1 MRKLLIAATLFVATQ
16 LNAQIKTPQASLKA
30 EVEQM
35 VGLTDID
42 INYFRPA
49 KKGRL
54 VFGDLVPYGKMWRT
68 GANQNTTVEIDTD
81 IEING
86 NALPAGKYALYTLPK
101 AESWDVI
108 FYKTTDNW
116 GLPQEWN
123 DSNVVLK
130 TSVKPETLNK
140 DVEYFTIH
148 VTPENNEQGTID
160 ISWEK
165 TIVHIP
171 FKVPTHKIA
180 MESINAN
187 INENSKASDYYA
199 AGVYLFT
206 SNTDVK
212 KALDYVNKS
221 IAMQNGEAPFYMLR
235 QKSLIQAANG
245 DKKGAVETAKK
256 SLEAS
261 EKAGNEDY
269 VKMNRN
275 SILEWSR
282 S

>member
-1 MRKLLIAATLFVATQ
+1 MKKLLIAAALFVAIQTS
-16 LNAQIKTPQASLKA
+16 AQIKTPQASLKA

-35 VGLTDID
+35 VGLTGVDV
-42 INYFRPA
+42 NYFRPA

-54 VFGDLVPYGKMWRT
+54 VFGDLVPYGKTWRT
-68 GANQNTTVEIDTD
+68 GANQNTTIEFDTD
-81 IEING
+81 VEING
-86 NALPAGKYALYTLPK
+86 NILQAGKYALYTVPK
-101 AESWDVI
+101 AQMWDVI
-108 FYKTTDNW
+108 FYKTTENW
-116 GLPQEWN
+116 GLPQQWN
-123 DSNVVLK
+123 EDDVVL
-130 TSVKPETLNK
+130 TTAVKPETLTK
-140 DVEYFTIH
+140 DVEYFTIN
-148 VTPENNEQGTID
+148 VTPENNEKGTID
-160 ISWEK
+160 MSWEK

-171 FKVPTHKIA
+171 FTVPTHKIA
-180 MESINAN
+180 MESINAS
-187 INENSKASDYYA
+187 INENSKATDYYA
-199 AGVYLFT
+199 AGIYLFT

-212 KALDYVNKS
+212 KALDYVNKA
-221 IAMQNGEAPFYMLR
+221 ITMQSGEAPFYMLR

>member
-16 LNAQIKTPQASLKA
+16 VNAQIKTPQASLKSEIDQA
-30 EVEQM
+30 
-35 VGLTDID
+35 VGLTNVSID
-42 INYFRPA
+42 YFRPA

-68 GANQNTTVEIDTD
+68 GANQNTVIEIDTD

-86 NALPAGKYALYTLPK
+86 KNLPAGKYALYTLPK

-108 FYKTTDNW
+108 IYKTTDNW
-116 GLPQEWN
+116 GLPQTWN
-123 DSNVVLK
+123 ESDVVMK
-130 TSVKPETLNK
+130 TAVKPQTLNK
-140 DVEYFTIH
+140 DVEYFTID
-148 VTPENNEQGTID
+148 VTPQNNEQGTID

-165 TIVHIP
+165 TIVHVP

-180 MESINAN
+180 MESINSS
-187 INENSKASDYYA
+187 INENSKAADYYA

-221 IAMQNGEAPFYMLR
+221 ITMQNGEAPFYMLR

>member
-1 MRKLLIAATLFVATQ
+1 MRKLLIAATLFVAAQ
-16 LNAQIKTPQASLKA
+16 VNAQIKTPQASLKSEIDQA
-30 EVEQM
+30 
-35 VGLTDID
+35 VGLTNVSVD
-42 INYFRPA
+42 YFRPA

-68 GANQNTTVEIDTD
+68 GANQNTVIEIDTD

-86 NALPAGKYALYTLPK
+86 KNLPAGKYSLFTLPK

-108 FYKTTDNW
+108 IYKTTDNW
-116 GLPQEWN
+116 GLPQKWN
-123 DSNVVLK
+123 DSDVVMK

-140 DVEYFTIH
+140 DVEYFTID
-148 VTPENNEQGTID
+148 VTPRNNEQGTID

-165 TIVHIP
+165 TIVHVP

-180 MESINAN
+180 MESINSS
-187 INENSKASDYYA
+187 INENSKAADYYA

-212 KALDYVNKS
+212 KALDFVNKS
-221 IAMQNGEAPFYMLR
+221 IAMQNGDAPFYILR

>member
-1 MRKLLIAATLFVATQ
+1 MKKLLLAATLFVAMQ
-16 LNAQIKTPQASLKA
+16 VNAQIKTPQASLKA
-30 EVEQM
+30 EVEQA
-35 VGLTDID
+35 VGLTNVSVD
-42 INYFRPA
+42 YFRPA

-68 GANQNTTVEIDTD
+68 GANQNTVIEIDTD

-86 NALPAGKYALYTLPK
+86 EKLPAGKYSLFTLPK

-108 FYKTTDNW
+108 IYKTTDNW
-116 GLPQEWN
+116 GLPQKWN
-123 DSNVVLK
+123 DSDVVVK
-130 TSVKPETLNK
+130 TSVKPETLTK
-140 DVEYFTIH
+140 DVEYFTID
-148 VTPENNEQGTID
+148 VTPQNNEQGTID

-180 MESINAN
+180 MESINSN
-187 INENSKASDYYA
+187 INENSKAADYYA

-206 SNTDVK
+206 TKTDVK

-221 IAMQNGEAPFYMLR
+221 IDMQNGEAPFYMLR

>member
-1 MRKLLIAATLFVATQ
+1 MKKLVLAVAVA
-16 LNAQIKTPQASLKA
+16 LSINVNAQIKTPQASLKA
-30 EVEQM
+30 EVDQM

-42 INYFRPA
+42 VDYFRPA

-54 VFGDLVPYGKMWRT
+54 VFGDLVPYGKVWRT

-86 NALPAGKYALYTLPK
+86 KNLPAGKYALYTIPK
-101 AESWDVI
+101 AEMWDVI

-116 GLPQEWN
+116 GLPQKWN
-123 DSNVVLK
+123 ESDVVLK
-130 TSVKPETLNK
+130 ASVKPETLTK
-140 DVEYFTIH
+140 DVEYFTID
-148 VTPENNEQGTID
+148 VTPQNNEQGTFD

-165 TIVHIP
+165 TIVHVP

-180 MESINAN
+180 MESINEN
-187 INENSKASDYYA
+187 INENSKATDYYA

-221 IAMQNGEAPFYMLR
+221 IAMQNGEVPFYMLR

-245 DKKGAVETAKK
+245 DKKGAIETAKK

-261 EKAGNEDY
+261 EKAGNDDY

-275 SILEWSR
+275 SILEWSK

>member
-1 MRKLLIAATLFVATQ
+1 MRKLLIAATLFVAAQ
-16 LNAQIKTPQASLKA
+16 VNAQIKTPQASLKSEIDQA
-30 EVEQM
+30 
-35 VGLTDID
+35 VGLTNVSVD
-42 INYFRPA
+42 YFRPA

-68 GANQNTTVEIDTD
+68 GANQNTVIEIDTD

-86 NALPAGKYALYTLPK
+86 KNLPAGKYSLFTLPK

-108 FYKTTDNW
+108 IYKTTDNW
-116 GLPQEWN
+116 GLPQKWN
-123 DSNVVLK
+123 DSDVVMR

-140 DVEYFTIH
+140 DVEYFTID
-148 VTPENNEQGTID
+148 VTPQNNEQGTID

-165 TIVHIP
+165 TIVHVP

-180 MESINAN
+180 MESINSS
-187 INENSKASDYYA
+187 INENSKAADYYA

-212 KALDYVNKS
+212 KALDFVNKS
-221 IAMQNGEAPFYMLR
+221 IAMQNGDAPFYMLR

>member
-1 MRKLLIAATLFVATQ
+1 
-16 LNAQIKTPQASLKA
+16 
-30 EVEQM
+30 
-35 VGLTDID
+35 
-42 INYFRPA
+42 
-49 KKGRL
+49 
-54 VFGDLVPYGKMWRT
+54 GDLVPYGKMWRT
-68 GANQNTTVEIDTD
+68 GANQNTVIEIDTD

-86 NALPAGKYALYTLPK
+86 KNLPAGKYALYTLPK

-108 FYKTTDNW
+108 IYKTTDNW
-116 GLPQEWN
+116 GLPQKWN
-123 DSNVVLK
+123 ESDVVMK
-130 TSVKPETLNK
+130 TAVKPQTLNK
-140 DVEYFTIH
+140 DVEYFTID
-148 VTPENNEQGTID
+148 VTPQNNEQGTID

-165 TIVHIP
+165 TIVHVP

-180 MESINAN
+180 MESINSS

-212 KALDYVNKS
+212 KALDFVNKS
-221 IAMQNGEAPFYMLR
+221 IAMQNGDAPFYMLR

>member
-1 MRKLLIAATLFVATQ
+1 MKKILIAAALIVAIQT
-16 LNAQIKTPQASLKA
+16 NAQIKTPQASLKA

-35 VGLTDID
+35 VGLTDVEVD
-42 INYFRPA
+42 YFRPA

-54 VFGDLVPYGKMWRT
+54 VFGDLVPYGKTWRT
-68 GANQNTTVEIDTD
+68 GANQNTTIEFDTD
-81 IEING
+81 VEING
-86 NALPAGKYALYTLPK
+86 SALPAGKYALYTVPK
-101 AESWDVI
+101 AQMWDVI

-116 GLPQEWN
+116 GLPQKWN
-123 DSNVVLK
+123 EEDVVIK
-130 TSVKPETLNK
+130 TSVKPETLTK
-140 DVEYFTIH
+140 DVEYFTISI
-148 VTPENNEQGTID
+148 TPENNEKGSID
-160 ISWEK
+160 MAWEK

-171 FKVPTHKIA
+171 FTVPTHKIA
-180 MESINAN
+180 MESIQTS
-187 INENSKASDYYA
+187 INEDSKATDYYA

-212 KALDYVNKS
+212 KALGYVNKAIS
-221 IAMQNGEAPFYMLR
+221 MQNGEAPFYMLR

-245 DKKGAVETAKK
+245 DKKGAIETAKK
-256 SLEAS
+256 SLELS

>member
-16 LNAQIKTPQASLKA
+16 VNAQIKTPQASLKT
-30 EVEQM
+30 EIDQT
-35 VGLTDID
+35 VGLTNLSVD
-42 INYFRPA
+42 YFRPA

-68 GANQNTTVEIDTD
+68 GANQNTVIEIDTD

-86 NALPAGKYALYTLPK
+86 KNLAPGKYALYTLPK
-101 AESWDVI
+101 AESWEVI
-108 FYKTTDNW
+108 MYKTTDNW
-116 GLPQEWN
+116 GLPQKWN
-123 DSNVVLK
+123 DSDVVLR

-140 DVEYFTIH
+140 DVEYFTID
-148 VTPENNEQGTID
+148 VTPQNNEQGTID

-165 TIVHIP
+165 TIVHVP

-180 MESINAN
+180 MESINTNLNDA
-187 INENSKASDYYA
+187 SKAADYYA

-206 SNTDVK
+206 SNQDIK
-212 KALDYVNKS
+212 KALEFVNKS
-221 IAMQNGEAPFYMLR
+221 IVMQNNEAPFYMLR

>member
-1 MRKLLIAATLFVATQ
+1 MEKLLLAATLFVAMQ
-16 LNAQIKTPQASLKA
+16 VNAQIKTPQASLKA
-30 EVEQM
+30 EVDQA
-35 VGLTDID
+35 VGLTNVSVD
-42 INYFRPA
+42 YFRPA

-54 VFGDLVPYGKMWRT
+54 VFGDLVPYGKMWRM
-68 GANQNTTVEIDTD
+68 GANQNTIIEVDTD

-86 NALPAGKYALYTLPK
+86 KNLPAGKYSLYTLPK

-108 FYKTTDNW
+108 VYKTTDNW
-116 GLPQEWN
+116 GLPKEWVE
-123 DSNVVLK
+123 SNVALK
-130 TSVKPETLNK
+130 TTVKPETLNK
-140 DVEYFTIH
+140 DVEYFTIN
-148 VTPENNEQGTID
+148 VTPQNNEQGTLD

-165 TIVHIP
+165 TIVHVP

-180 MESINAN
+180 MESINDN
-187 INENSKASDYYA
+187 INNNAKASDYYA

-212 KALDYVNKS
+212 RALEYVDKS
-221 IAMQNGEAPFYMLR
+221 LAMQEGDAPFYMLR